1 MDSVTHQIDEDKF
14 QSLEFE
20 SIREQHPMESHTLSP
35 YALKASNLLTFKCSD
50 LGYTTDEN
58 RASLLDMTEKLFVNF
73 VSLRTLKLSSTC
85 TGGSVGRS
93 LLQALADSDIS
104 SLKSINL
111 SDNPGWF
118 RGEQANETTGFDL
131 LM

>member
-1 MDSVTHQIDEDKF
+1 
-14 QSLEFE
+14 
-20 SIREQHPMESHTLSP
+20 MESHTLSP
-35 YALKASNLLTFKCSD
+35 FAFKASNLLTFKCSD

-58 RASLLDMTEKLFVNF
+58 RASLLDMTEKLFVNA
-73 VSLRTLKLSSTC
+73 VSLQTLKLSSTS
-85 TGGSVGRS
+85 TDGSAGRS

-118 RGEQANETTGFDL
+118 RGEKSNETTGFDL
-131 LM
+131 LT